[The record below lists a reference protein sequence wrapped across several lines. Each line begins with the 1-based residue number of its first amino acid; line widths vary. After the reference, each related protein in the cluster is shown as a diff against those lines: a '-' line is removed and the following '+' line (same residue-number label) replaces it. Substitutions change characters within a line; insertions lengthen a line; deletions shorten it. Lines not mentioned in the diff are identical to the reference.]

1 MQFRIYDRQTL
12 AYKDGGYVASYTIDD
27 DYIVNNNSII
37 KIVKELNDSVVVGD
51 TIALIETSGAYHK
64 GTITYFDNADFS
76 IKYKADKELFNDNML
91 NPKASDY
98 AQDEE
103 LKFGFDLD
111 YIATVLNLF
120 FGKTS
125 DWAKAL
131 PLKVI
136 TEGTPTKQVYNSETE
151 KWEDEPINMLWNWSN
166 TTINIPDWLT
176 NIFERYKVS
185 VSWVIDFNIA
195 NSIQVELDNDG
206 KIVTEN
212 GKIKI
217 INNRNPFYVV
227 TISAITNSGKL
238 IKDNV
243 SNLTI
248 TYTERELPE
257 ATVCVII
264 DKETK
269 EVVLMGSGTK
279 NLLDPNI
286 GKKNAFL
293 TVSQYSTNV
302 EEKDD
307 TSNISGY
314 IKVNLNTTYTF
325 SCKGYDDKPRRI
337 VVYDKDR
344 NYITTVNGGTQEN
357 PILSYN
363 FGETSERQGFTF
375 TFLDKITINDK
386 EYTPAYVRICYYN
399 KATELQFEANS
410 GYTDF
415 EPYNVPAIY
424 YLINVAGRDMIT
436 LDGKDNNRI
445 FPVKTKY
452 VEFDT
457 EGEDTT
463 EEQTAYDTLI
473 PTKFNQAI
481 EIKIS
486 ADSKMFDFEN
496 AMFGDLFKIINEQ
509 GTIDSN
515 FTGYKKESGNKW
527 VTLKFG
533 LGRQNYTD
541 LQQIKWR
548 KSKYQVLYN
557 QKG

>member
-37 KIVKELNDSVVVGD
+37 KIVKKLNDSVVVGD

-91 NPKASDY
+91 NPKASEY
-98 AQDEE
+98 AQDEQ
-103 LKFGFDLD
+103 LKFAGWFGLD
-111 YIATVLNLF
+111 YIATVLNVF

-125 DWAKAL
+125 DWAKAF

-136 TEGTPTKQVYNSETE
+136 TDGEAK
-151 KWEDEPINMLWNWSN
+151 MLWNWSN

-227 TISAITNSGKL
+227 TISAVTNSGKL

-269 EVVLMGSGTK
+269 EVIQMGSGTK

-307 TSNISGY
+307 TSNISGF

-344 NYITTVNGGTQEN
+344 NYITTVNGGTAQN

-375 TFLDKITINDK
+375 TFLDKITIKDK
-386 EYTPAYVRICYYN
+386 EYIPAYVRICYYN
-399 KATELQFEANS
+399 KATELQFEEGN
-410 GYTDF
+410 GYTNF

-436 LDGKDNNRI
+436 LDGKDNNRV

-463 EEQTAYDTLI
+463 EETTKKIIQTAYDTLI

-496 AMFGDLFKIINEQ
+496 ATFGDLFKIINEQ
-509 GTIDSN
+509 GTIESN

>member
-91 NPKASDY
+91 NPKATNY

-103 LKFGFDLD
+103 LKFAGWFDLD
-111 YIATVLNLF
+111 YIATVLNVF

-125 DWAKAL
+125 DWAKSL

-136 TEGTPTKQVYNSETE
+136 TAGTPTKQVYNSETE

-227 TISAITNSGKL
+227 TISAVTNSGKL

-269 EVVLMGSGTK
+269 EVILMGSGTK

-286 GKKNAFL
+286 GKENKALSLNGYGGSE
-293 TVSQYSTNV
+293 V
-302 EEKDD
+302 DD
-307 TSNISGY
+307 NSSDISGWIKIEAGQPYTISFNKYDGKDRY
-314 IKVNLNTTYTF
+314 IF
-325 SCKGYDDKPRRI
+325 F
-337 VVYDKDR
+337 YDKDKNALLGQAGIIR
-344 NYITTVNGGTQEN
+344 NVETT
-357 PILSYN
+357 
-363 FGETSERQGFTF
+363 GFVAQTF
-375 TFLDKITINDK
+375 TIPSKIK
-386 EYTPAYVRICYYN
+386 YQSEEREPAYLKICYYN
-399 KATELQFEANS
+399 KSTELQFEKGN

-436 LDGKDNNRI
+436 LDGKNNNRV